1 MMNILQSNTSNRYNS
16 NLPCQG
22 YGRCQD
28 YRGIHITLAWEHL
41 TFPYVS
47 LKPFP
52 LAFCIKAKRQGS
64 KPANLAACTPVKSKR
79 RGI

>member
-28 YRGIHITLAWEHL
+28 YRGNTFNSGLGTSYFSTAIPAALNIHGLNFI
-41 TFPYVS
+41 S
-47 LKPFP
+47 LNFIS
-52 LAFCIKAKRQGS
+52 F
-64 KPANLAACTPVKSKR
+64 V
-79 RGI
+79 